1 MAANCS
7 PRSAVTSLMVACFLA
22 LYVAC
27 EAQVTSAHGPT
38 QLWQHG
44 HVYRFVVTTKWWHST
59 AHRTADAVMVEEPFQ
74 PPVTDVNHGTKCT
87 LLVQPVARE
96 RWHHGQSA
104 TPGRDDSS
112 GGDSWLLRLRVA
124 TCSAITSR
132 FHGPYV
138 EAAGT
143 EDFMSARLREDPT
156 NSGADISRTFRQ
168 RIATPFFATLGDT
181 GTLHRLHFY
190 RNETLSTRNWKR
202 GLIAFL
208 SLRHDHHVV
217 DEYVDAVDQDEHG
230 VCVRLGGVLHA
241 AGVDRVRA
249 SGTLQATKFKTV
261 PTASPSS
268 GECLIIACWRPSA
281 IAANR
286 RPTPASAYPRCGLG
300 TSVARLPTSNAPM
313 RAIFGWPKSRCVV
326 PPVSIQR
333 RSQPLRVERQLVWQR
348 PLTGHGRRRR
358 RSRPNLS

>member
-104 TPGRDDSS
+104 TPGRDDCS

-230 VCVRLGGVLHA
+230 VYLASYKVQDRADGFTIERRVSHHRLLASLSNSRQQETNARIGLPPVRPRYFRRTAADVQRSDAGDFRLAQITMRGA
-241 AGVDRVRA
+241 AGVDSTA
-249 SGTLQATKFKTV
+249 L
-261 PTASPSS
+261 PTTSS
-268 GECLIIACWRPSA
+268 GEAARMATTADRSRSA
-281 IAANR
+281 EEKEQ
-286 RPTPASAYPRCGLG
+286 T
-300 TSVARLPTSNAPM
+300 
-313 RAIFGWPKSRCVV
+313 
-326 PPVSIQR
+326 
-333 RSQPLRVERQLVWQR
+333 QLVMK
-348 PLTGHGRRRR
+348 PPAVHFVEV
-358 RSRPNLS
+358 